1 MDELLI
7 LNEDALFEMA
17 NIKAKR
23 TGLPYDLWIDSMG
36 IDRGNEH
43 CYHPRIKI
51 RLEGST
57 FIPIDISDDP
67 KIPDSVLKVAGKD
80 FINNLPT
87 IKKYIKAYKDV
98 LLAHYYKKIDD
109 TQAGN
114 LLSTIGR
121 ASEAL
126 DKLNKLLDR
135 QRISKT
141 LFHWDNLQYLYVID
155 LFNSSNELLDTI
167 YASDSKRL
175 NQELNNLK
183 LIHDNLEIIEVGS
196 KN

>member
-51 RLEGST
+51 RLEGSI

-80 FINNLPT
+80 FIDNLPT
-87 IKKYIKAYKDV
+87 IKKYIKAYRDV

-126 DKLNKLLDR
+126 DNLNKLLDK
-135 QRISKT
+135 QRISKAI
-141 LFHWDNLQYLYVID
+141 FHWDDLQSLCVVD

-167 YASDSKRL
+167 YASDPKKL

-183 LIHDNLEIIEVGS
+183 LIYDNRFRI
-196 KN
+196 

>member
-1 MDELLI
+1 M
-7 LNEDALFEMA
+7 
-17 NIKAKR
+17 
-23 TGLPYDLWIDSMG
+23 
-36 IDRGNEH
+36 
-43 CYHPRIKI
+43 
-51 RLEGST
+51 EGST

-67 KIPDSVLKVAGKD
+67 KIPDNALKVAEKD

-87 IKKYIKAYKDV
+87 IKNYIKAYKEV

-135 QRISKT
+135 QRISKA
-141 LFHWDNLQYLYVID
+141 LFSL
-155 LFNSSNELLDTI
+155 
-167 YASDSKRL
+167 
-175 NQELNNLK
+175 
-183 LIHDNLEIIEVGS
+183 G
-196 KN
+196 